1 MAARQIL
8 SKLTRYAIIHTASQ
22 PNLGTF
28 AENQYLSLK
37 YKTPLVL

>member
-8 SKLTRYAIIHTASQ
+8 SKLTRSVSLPRQSAQSR
-22 PNLGTF
+22 NF
-28 AENQYLSLK
+28 AENINLSLK